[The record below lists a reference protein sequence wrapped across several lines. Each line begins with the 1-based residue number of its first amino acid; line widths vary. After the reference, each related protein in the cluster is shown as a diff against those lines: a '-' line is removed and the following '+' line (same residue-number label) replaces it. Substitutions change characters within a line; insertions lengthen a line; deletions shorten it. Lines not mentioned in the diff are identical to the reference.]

1 MLYLSC
7 DMKDMIDGDMAQRNS
22 AKKIIVPGIQI
33 LCSVVAVVVVFYH
46 FSHLYHN
53 VY

>member
-22 AKKIIVPGIQI
+22 AKKIIVPGTQI
-33 LCSVVAVVVVFYH
+33 LCSVVVVVVYH